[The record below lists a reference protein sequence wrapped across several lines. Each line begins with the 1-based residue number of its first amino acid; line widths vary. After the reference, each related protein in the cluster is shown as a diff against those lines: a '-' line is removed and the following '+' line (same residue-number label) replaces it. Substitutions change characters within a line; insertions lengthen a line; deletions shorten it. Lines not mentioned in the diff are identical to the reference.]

1 MTPEE
6 ANRIGYELGMSWTK
20 GKHAYIVTTHID
32 KAHVHNHIYY
42 NSTSLDC
49 TRKFRNFWNSSF
61 AIRRVSDRICLEH
74 GLSIV
79 KNPKPRSKGKFKNYG
94 EWLGDNKPPTFQ
106 ERLSFVSLFWTGTVY
121 PLPSLHTRG
130 RLWPGGYTDRYR
142 RPRPLALQPD
152 GGTRETGPQAQP
164 DYRYSE
170 PASRNRSDSE

>member
-1 MTPEE
+1 
-6 ANRIGYELGMSWTK
+6 MSWTK
-20 GKHAYIVTTHID
+20 GNHAFIVTTHID

-94 EWLGDNKPPTFQ
+94 EWLSDNKTPTFQ
-106 ERLSFVSLFWTGTVY
+106 DRLRVQIDAALLQKPADFAAFLSLMKAAGYEVKHGRGGSLSF
-121 PLPSLHTRG
+121 RC
-130 RLWPGGYTDRYR
+130 PG
-142 RPRPLALQPD
+142 
-152 GGTRETGPQAQP
+152 
-164 DYRYSE
+164 
-170 PASRNRSDSE
+170 